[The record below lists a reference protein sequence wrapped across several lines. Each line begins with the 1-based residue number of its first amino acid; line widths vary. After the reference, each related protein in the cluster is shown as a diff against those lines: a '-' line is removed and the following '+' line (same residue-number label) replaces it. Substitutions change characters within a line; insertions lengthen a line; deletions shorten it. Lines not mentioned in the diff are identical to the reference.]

1 MMRVAAIQ
9 TTATADR
16 ADNLRTA
23 AAFVGEAADAG
34 AELVVLPEYF
44 SVAGS
49 ARSIRERAESLDGPT
64 VSWAAEQSSLHG
76 IWLVAGT
83 FPERPEAGSGDTR
96 MRSTSCVL
104 GPDGAVA
111 AVYRKVHLFDVQVEG
126 ATFHESATFAP
137 GQALS
142 TVRLSPQPVDDGPST
157 SAGEGGAAAAD
168 PVLGLS
174 VCYDLRFP
182 ELYRI
187 LTLEGATVVTVPAA
201 FTAATG
207 PAHWEVLLRARA
219 IENEVFVVAAGQ
231 IGELPGGMPS
241 CHGHSMI
248 VGPWGTVLAEAD
260 DGGTGVVMADLDFTE
275 QERVRRQLP
284 VLANRQP
291 AAYRWPYGS

>member
-1 MMRVAAIQ
+1 MMRAAAIQ

-23 AAFVGEAADAG
+23 AAFVSQAADAG

-44 SVAGS
+44 SVAGNAS
-49 ARSIRERAESLDGPT
+49 SIRERAESLDGPT
-64 VSWAAEQSSLHG
+64 VSWAAEQSSRHG

-83 FPERPEAGSGDTR
+83 FPERPDAGSGDTR

-111 AVYRKVHLFDVQVEG
+111 SIYRKVHLFDVQVEG

-142 TVRLSPQPVDDGPST
+142 TVRLSPPPVHGEPSI
-157 SAGEGGAAAAD
+157 SAGEGSGVAD

-187 LTLEGATVVTVPAA
+187 LTLEGATIVTVPAA

-260 DGGTGVVMADLDFTE
+260 DDRTGMVIADLDFSA

-291 AAYRWPYGS
+291 ATYRWPHGS

>member
-1 MMRVAAIQ
+1 MRAAAIQ

-16 ADNLRTA
+16 ADNLRA
-23 AAFVGEAADAG
+23 AGALVDQAADAG

-49 ARSIRERAESLDGPT
+49 ARSITERAETLEGPT
-64 VSWAAEQSSLHG
+64 VSWAAEQAERHHL
-76 IWLVAGT
+76 WLVAGT
-83 FPERPEAGSGDTR
+83 FPERPDPDATDAR
-96 MRSTSCVL
+96 VRSTSCVL
-104 GPDGAVA
+104 GPDGRVA
-111 AVYRKVHLFDVQVEG
+111 AVYRKIHLFDVQVEG
-126 ATFHESATFAP
+126 ATSLESATFAP
-137 GQALS
+137 GEDLSTVALS
-142 TVRLSPQPVDDGPST
+142 TSRPHGPDT
-157 SAGEGGAAAAD
+157 GAGAAGGPIAD

-187 LTLEGATVVTVPAA
+187 LTLQGATVVTVPAA

-219 IENEVFVVAAGQ
+219 IENEVFMVAAGQ
-231 IGELPGGMPS
+231 IGELPGDLNS

-248 VGPWGTVLAEAD
+248 VDPWGTVLAEAH
-260 DGGTGVVMADLDFTE
+260 DGPGLVLADLDFSD
-275 QERVRRQLP
+275 QDRVRRQLP

-291 AAYRWPYGS
+291 ATYRWPHGN

>member
-1 MMRVAAIQ
+1 MRAAAIQ

-16 ADNLRTA
+16 ADNLRA
-23 AAFVGEAADAG
+23 AGTLVDEAADAG

-49 ARSIRERAESLDGPT
+49 SRSIKERAETLEGPT
-64 VSWAAEQSSLHG
+64 VSWAAEQAERHH

-83 FPERPEAGSGDTR
+83 FPERPDPAASDTR
-96 MRSTSCVL
+96 LRSTSCVL
-104 GPDGAVA
+104 GPDGRVA

-126 ATFHESATFAP
+126 AEVHESATFAP
-137 GQALS
+137 GQSLS
-142 TVRLSPQPVDDGPST
+142 TVALSPSRTEGPDT
-157 SAGEGGAAAAD
+157 RTGEGGGPPAH

-187 LTLEGATVVTVPAA
+187 LTLQGATVVTVPSA
-201 FTAATG
+201 FTTATG

-219 IENEVFVVAAGQ
+219 IENEVFVVAAAQ

-248 VGPWGTVLAEAD
+248 IDPWGAVMAEAD
-260 DGGTGVVMADLDFTE
+260 DGPRMVVADLDFRDQE
-275 QERVRRQLP
+275 QVRRQLP

-291 AAYRWPYGS
+291 ATYRWPYGN

>member
-1 MMRVAAIQ
+1 MRAAAIQ

-16 ADNLRTA
+16 ADNLRA
-23 AAFVGEAADAG
+23 AGTLVDQAADAG

-49 ARSIRERAESLDGPT
+49 ARSINERAETLDGPT
-64 VSWAAEQSSLHG
+64 VSWAAQQAERHH

-83 FPERPEAGSGDTR
+83 VPERPDPDSTETR
-96 MRSTSCVL
+96 LRSTSCVL
-104 GPDGAVA
+104 GPDGTVA
-111 AVYRKVHLFDVQVEG
+111 AVYRKVHLFDVHMEG
-126 ATFHESATFAP
+126 AEFHESATFAP

-142 TVRLSPQPVDDGPST
+142 TVPLSPTHPDGPGT
-157 SAGEGGAAAAD
+157 RAADDLGLPVD

-187 LTLEGATVVTVPAA
+187 LALQGATVVTVPAA
-201 FTAATG
+201 FTAVTG

-219 IENEVFVVAAGQ
+219 IENEVFVVAAAQ
-231 IGELPGGMPS
+231 IGELPGGMPA

-248 VGPWGTVLAEAD
+248 VDPWGTVLAEAL
-260 DGGTGVVMADLDFTE
+260 DGRPGMVVADLDSKD

-291 AAYRWPYGS
+291 ATYRWPHGN

>member
-1 MMRVAAIQ
+1 MRAAAIQ

-16 ADNLRTA
+16 AENLRA
-23 AAFVGEAADAG
+23 AGTLVDQAADAG
-34 AELVVLPEYF
+34 AQLVVLPEYF

-49 ARSIRERAESLDGPT
+49 ARSIKERAETLEGPT
-64 VSWAAEQSSLHG
+64 VSWAAEQAQRHH

-83 FPERPEAGSGDTR
+83 FPERPDPDATDTR

-104 GPDGAVA
+104 GPDGRVA

-126 ATFHESATFAP
+126 AESHESAVFAP
-137 GQALS
+137 GLDLS
-142 TVRLSPQPVDDGPST
+142 TVALSPSRPNGPGIGAGGDGV
-157 SAGEGGAAAAD
+157 EGAH

-187 LTLEGATVVTVPAA
+187 LTLQGATVVTVPAA

-231 IGELPGGMPS
+231 VGELPAGMPS
-241 CHGHSMI
+241 GHGHSMI
-248 VGPWGTVLAEAD
+248 VDPWGTVMAKTDA
-260 DGGTGVVMADLDFTE
+260 GGPDVVVADLDFKD
-275 QERVRRQLP
+275 QDRIRRQLP
-284 VLANRQP
+284 VLAHRQP
-291 AAYRWPYGS
+291 ATYRWPHGN

>member
-1 MMRVAAIQ
+1 MRAAAIQ

-16 ADNLRTA
+16 TENLRA
-23 AAFVGEAADAG
+23 AGTLVDQAADAG

-49 ARSIRERAESLDGPT
+49 ARSTKERAETLEGPT
-64 VSWAAEQSSLHG
+64 VNWAAEQAERHH

-83 FPERPEAGSGDTR
+83 FPERPDPDATDTR

-104 GPDGAVA
+104 GPDGTVA

-126 ATFHESATFAP
+126 AKFHESATFAP
-137 GQALS
+137 GQVLS
-142 TVRLSPQPVDDGPST
+142 TVALSPSRPDEPDTG
-157 SAGEGGAAAAD
+157 AGEDGGLPAD

-187 LTLEGATVVTVPAA
+187 LTLQGATVVTVPAA
-201 FTAATG
+201 FTAVTG

-219 IENEVFVVAAGQ
+219 IENEVFMVAAGQ

-248 VGPWGTVLAEAD
+248 VDPWGAVMAEAD
-260 DGGTGVVMADLDFTE
+260 DGGPGVVLADLDFRD

-291 AAYRWPYGS
+291 ATYRWPHDN

>member
-1 MMRVAAIQ
+1 MRAAAIQ

-16 ADNLRTA
+16 TENLRA
-23 AAFVGEAADAG
+23 AGTLVDQAADAG

-49 ARSIRERAESLDGPT
+49 ARSTKERAETLEGPT
-64 VSWAAEQSSLHG
+64 VSWAAEQAERHH

-83 FPERPEAGSGDTR
+83 FPERPDPDATDTR

-104 GPDGAVA
+104 GPDGTVA

-126 ATFHESATFAP
+126 AKFRESATFAP
-137 GQALS
+137 GQVLS
-142 TVRLSPQPVDDGPST
+142 TVALSPSRPEGPDIG
-157 SAGEGGAAAAD
+157 AGEGGGRPAD
-168 PVLGLS
+168 PVLGVS

-187 LTLEGATVVTVPAA
+187 LTLRGATIVTVPSA

-219 IENEVFVVAAGQ
+219 IENEVFVVAAAQ

-248 VGPWGTVLAEAD
+248 IDPWGTVLAEAD
-260 DGGTGVVMADLDFTE
+260 EAGPGLVVADLDFSD

-291 AAYRWPYGS
+291 ATYRWPHGN

>member
-1 MMRVAAIQ
+1 MRAAAIQ

-16 ADNLRTA
+16 ADNLRVAGTL
-23 AAFVGEAADAG
+23 VDQAADAG

-49 ARSIRERAESLDGPT
+49 ARSIRQRAETLEGPT
-64 VSWAAEQSSLHG
+64 VSWAAEQAERHH

-83 FPERPEAGSGDTR
+83 FPERPDPDATDTR
-96 MRSTSCVL
+96 MRSTCCVL
-104 GPDGAVA
+104 DPGGRVA
-111 AVYRKVHLFDVQVEG
+111 AVYHKVHLFDVQVEG
-126 ATFHESATFAP
+126 AEFHESANFAP
-137 GQALS
+137 GQVLS
-142 TVRLSPQPVDDGPST
+142 TVALPPARPDGPDI
-157 SAGEGGAAAAD
+157 SATEDRGPPAD

-187 LTLEGATVVTVPAA
+187 LTLQGATVVTVPAA

-219 IENEVFVVAAGQ
+219 IENEVFMVAAGQ

-248 VGPWGTVLAEAD
+248 VDPWGAVMAEAD
-260 DGGTGVVMADLDFTE
+260 DGGPGMIVADLDFRD
-275 QERVRRQLP
+275 QERIRRQLP

-291 AAYRWPYGS
+291 ATYRWPHGN

>member
-1 MMRVAAIQ
+1 MRVAAIQ

-16 ADNLRTA
+16 ADNLRA
-23 AAFVGEAADAG
+23 AGTLVDQAADAG
-34 AELVVLPEYF
+34 AELVVVPEYF

-49 ARSIRERAESLDGPT
+49 SRSIKQRAETLEGPT
-64 VSWAAEQSSLHG
+64 VTWAAEQAERHH

-83 FPERPEAGSGDTR
+83 FPERPDPASIDTR
-96 MRSTSCVL
+96 VRSTNCVL
-104 GPDGAVA
+104 GPDGRVA

-126 ATFHESATFAP
+126 AKSHESATFAP
-137 GQALS
+137 GQVLS
-142 TVRLSPQPVDDGPST
+142 TVTLSPSRPDGPDPST
-157 SAGEGGAAAAD
+157 GEGGVLPAD

-187 LTLEGATVVTVPAA
+187 LTLQGATIVTVPAA

-231 IGELPGGMPS
+231 IGELPGGMAS

-248 VGPWGTVLAEAD
+248 IDPWGAVMAEAD
-260 DGGTGVVMADLDFTE
+260 DGVPGMVIADLDFRD

-291 AAYRWPYGS
+291 ATYRWPHGN

>member
-1 MMRVAAIQ
+1 MRAAAIQ
-9 TTATADR
+9 TTATEDR
-16 ADNLRTA
+16 ADNLRA
-23 AAFVGEAADAG
+23 AGTQVDQAADAG

-44 SVAGS
+44 SVAGG
-49 ARSIRERAESLDGPT
+49 AQSIKQRAETLDGPT
-64 VSWAAEQSSLHG
+64 VSWAAQQAQRHH

-83 FPERPEAGSGDTR
+83 FPERPDPDSTDTR

-104 GPDGAVA
+104 GPDGTIA
-111 AVYRKVHLFDVQVEG
+111 AVYRKVHLFDVEVEG
-126 ATFHESATFAP
+126 AKFHESTTFAP
-137 GQALS
+137 GHALS
-142 TVRLSPQPVDDGPST
+142 TVPLSPAGPDGP
-157 SAGEGGAAAAD
+157 GERPGD

-187 LTLEGATVVTVPAA
+187 LTLQGATVITVPSA
-201 FTAATG
+201 FTAVTG

-219 IENEVFVVAAGQ
+219 IENEVFVVAAAQ

-248 VGPWGTVLAEAD
+248 VDPWGTVLAEAE
-260 DGGTGVVMADLDFTE
+260 DGGPGIVVAELDFKD

-291 AAYRWPYGS
+291 GTYRWPHGN